1 MIKVLKEIKP
11 NWFLIELEGTRYYQ
25 IWQKWEL
32 FEVLLDYKSNS
43 NQTLWDE
50 DLPMPYE
57 NLEKIVGH
65 LDDALK
71 EKYEKKISKNLE
83 LAELNIQ
90 LNLLQTRIK
99 KIQDGKDND

>member
-11 NWFLIELEGTRYYQ
+11 DWFLIELEDTRYYQ

-43 NQTLWDE
+43 AQTLWDE
-50 DLPMPYE
+50 DFPMEYS
-57 NLEKIVGH
+57 NLENIVGH
-65 LDDALK
+65 LDAALK
-71 EKYEKKISKNLE
+71 EKTETKIAKNIE
-83 LAELNIQ
+83 LAELNIE
-90 LNLLQTRIK
+90 LNLLQTKIK

>member
-1 MIKVLKEIKP
+1 MIKILKEIKP
-11 NWFLIELEGTRYYQ
+11 DWFLIELEDTRYYQ

-50 DLPMPYE
+50 DFPMEYAQLE
-57 NLEKIVGH
+57 NIVGH
-65 LDDALK
+65 LDAALK